1 MRRFAAFL
9 FLLLPFAACAAS
21 RITATITVTNA
32 PSTNG
37 MQIIFNGSDTRTFS
51 NSQSATLILTN
62 GTVGGT
68 ATNINLHLSAT
79 PFTLTTMQSMPATNQ
94 IRFTGGIGQ
103 AVAIT
108 FAGSN
113 IATATYSTQT
123 VSSAQVVR
131 VPLAV
136 EVATNQVGIA
146 SQLTLDLSTL
156 STNPIGRDSVMG
168 SNFMTLT
175 STQIVS
181 GPKQFTG
188 TNTFTNSHWGG
199 GTNLNTRTEGGLITN
214 QLWNKFSGTNT
225 VGTEI
230 VSNLYA
236 LNFARLNNATLT
248 NGTNK
253 GLPFESLLTNA
264 TEVIFGRFAN
274 TYSGNS
280 VTIGHAATNVASGG
294 IVIGTSAYGAG
305 GSIVIGKS
313 SAGYSTEGFVMG
325 TLATITNG
333 DYSVT
338 IGYQS
343 SILDSTNSFA
353 IGPYAKST
361 TGSQGGAIGYSAS
374 NLFLNS
380 LAIGSS
386 VGTTETNQIR
396 MGDTTY
402 IASFPGAAAFAN
414 SLIVG
419 TASRFTPP
427 ASFAGGIILTNGT
440 SATADP
446 ANGVAFNAA
455 SGQWQYRASASG
467 EGSGAINRVHN
478 RGAETNASGANAA
491 LPNATAVTD
500 FGGTEAAITLPS
512 AGTYLVTVLTAVTG
526 ATAADVIHAKI
537 RNSTAAAD
545 IANSATSIAVANT
558 GAHQI
563 VLTSV
568 LTVTSGDLLELWAHN
583 ATAARG
589 ELVATSTKILYVRL
603 Y

>member
-168 SNFMTLT
+168 SNFITLT

-214 QLWNKFSGTNT
+214 QLWNKFAGTNT
-225 VGTEI
+225 VGTEVVTNFQVI
-230 VSNLYA
+230 SNA
-236 LNFARLNNATLT
+236 QINNLTVT
-248 NGTNK
+248 NGTNV
-253 GLPFESLLTNA
+253 GRAFESYSNLVTSLQL
-264 TEVIFGRFAN
+264 GRGAM
-274 TYSGNS
+274 
-280 VTIGHAATNVASGG
+280 ATNDQSTAVGYTSLATGQFSFAGGAGAQATASSAAAIIGTASGVG
-294 IVIGTSAYGAG
+294 SVAIGDSTASGLSSVSIAYLSTASGENSIIVGVGGTASHSN
-305 GSIVIGKS
+305 SIV
-313 SAGYSTEGFVMG
+313 F
-325 TLATITNG
+325 
-333 DYSVT
+333 
-338 IGYQS
+338 
-343 SILDSTNSFA
+343 
-353 IGPYAKST
+353 
-361 TGSQGGAIGYSAS
+361 
-374 NLFLNS
+374 
-380 LAIGSS
+380 GSS
-386 VGTTETNQIR
+386 TASTDTNQILL
-396 MGDTTY
+396 GDSTY
-402 IASFPGAAAFAN
+402 IASFGGKAAFAN

-446 ANGVAFNAA
+446 ANGVAFNSA